1 MTVTRK
7 TRREFLAGLGG
18 LAIGSAATP
27 LVRAGQNQQQAGVE
41 RQLDV
46 AGSVYAR
53 GHPDYEQMR
62 RNMVWQ
68 AWKPD
73 RFPDLIVNA
82 QDEADVVETVR
93 YARAHGL
100 PVSVRGSG
108 HNYMASYLQEGGI
121 LLNVAQLREI
131 QIEPGEQLAWVQP
144 GATSAEFSSALT
156 VHGLAF
162 PVAHGPSVALG
173 GYLLGGGMGWNGEY
187 WNQFACYN
195 IRAIEL
201 VTAAGDKLTVS
212 RDEHAD
218 LFWAARGAGPAFCG
232 AVTRYHLNVFP
243 LPRAITSCTYIYS
256 ADQIDTLIAWLE
268 SARLRQEARIEMSFI
283 LESNDEG
290 RQCVLSA
297 VCFADSKEE
306 ANHLLGTLL
315 QSVPEQGRLVARE
328 FRPVTF
334 ADILAMTR
342 TSAPLRRSVETAW
355 AENTGEALKLIAGHF
370 RQAPDGSDTVMI
382 ANFRSNPQLPEDT
395 AYSVTGPLFL
405 NWTTSWASASE
416 DDVHMRWMDDVA
428 ASIEPLMTGCYVN
441 ETDFMRRPHWIEK
454 CYSGENR
461 ERLAAVHARYDPDG
475 LFPPPFKLANKIA

>member
-7 TRREFLAGLGG
+7 TRRAFLAGLGG

-27 LVRAGQNQQQAGVE
+27 LVRAGQDQQQAEVE

-82 QDEADVVETVR
+82 QDEDDVVETVR
-93 YARAHGL
+93 YARAQGL

-108 HNYMASYLQEGGI
+108 HNYIASYLREGGI

-131 QIEPGEQLAWVQP
+131 MIEPGEQLAWVQP
-144 GATSAEFSSALT
+144 GATSAEFSSALA

-195 IRAIEL
+195 VRALEL
-201 VTAAGDKLTVS
+201 VTAAGEKLKVS

-232 AVTRYHLNVFP
+232 AVTGYHLDVFP
-243 LPRAITSCTYIYS
+243 LPRAITSCTSIYS
-256 ADQIDTLIAWLE
+256 ADQLDTLITWLE
-268 SARLRQEARIEMSFI
+268 SARLRQDASIEMSFI
-283 LESNDEG
+283 LESDDEG
-290 RQCVLSA
+290 RRCVLST
-297 VCFADSKEE
+297 VCFADRDDQARS
-306 ANHLLGTLL
+306 LLSELL
-315 QSVPEQGRLVARE
+315 RDVPERGRLVARE
-328 FRPVTF
+328 FHPVTF

-342 TSAPLRRSVETAW
+342 TSAPLRRSTETAW
-355 AENTGEALKLIAGHF
+355 TDNTAEALKLIAGHF
-370 RQAPDGSDTVMI
+370 RQAPYGDTVMI
-382 ANFRSNPQLPEDT
+382 ANFRSNPRLPEDT

-405 NWTTSWASASE
+405 NWTTGWGSASE
-416 DDVHMRWMDDVA
+416 DDEHMRWMDNVA
-428 ASIEPLMTGCYVN
+428 ASIEPIMTGCYVN
-441 ETDFMRRPHWIEK
+441 ETDFIRRPHWIKK
-454 CYSGENR
+454 CFSDTNR
-461 ERLAAVHARYDPDG
+461 ERLSAVHARYDPDG
-475 LFPPPFKLANKIA
+475 LFPPPFNLANEMV

>member
-1 MTVTRK
+1 MAVTRK
-7 TRREFLAGLGG
+7 TRRAFLAGLGG

-27 LVRAGQNQQQAGVE
+27 LARAGRKQQQAGVE
-41 RQLDV
+41 RQLNV
-46 AGSVYAR
+46 AGSVYGR
-53 GHPDYEQMR
+53 GHPDYERMR

-68 AWKPD
+68 AWKPA

-82 QDEADVVETVR
+82 QDEGDVLETVR
-93 YARAHGL
+93 YARARGL

-108 HNYMASYLQEGGI
+108 HNYIASYLREGGI
-121 LLNVAQLREI
+121 LLNVGQLREI
-131 QIEPGEQLAWVQP
+131 RIEPSERLARVQP

-195 IRAIEL
+195 IRSIEL
-201 VTAAGDKLTVS
+201 VTAAGEKLTVS

-232 AVTRYHLNVFP
+232 AVTGYHLNVFS

-256 ADQIDTLIAWLE
+256 IGQIDTLIAWLE
-268 SARLRQEARIEMSFI
+268 SARLRQDPRIEMSFI
-283 LESNDEG
+283 LESDNEG
-290 RQCVLSA
+290 RQCVLST
-297 VCFADSKEE
+297 VCFADRVDD
-306 ANHLLGTLL
+306 ARNLLSELL
-315 QSVPEQGRLVARE
+315 QGVPEQGRLVARE

-334 ADILAMTR
+334 ADVLAMTR

-355 AENTGEALKLIAGHF
+355 TQNTGDALRLIAGHF
-370 RQAPDGSDTVMI
+370 RQAPDGSNTVMI
-382 ANFRSNPQLPEDT
+382 ANFRSNPRLPEDT

-405 NWTTSWASASE
+405 NWTTSWDSASGDGE
-416 DDVHMRWMDDVA
+416 HMRWMDNVA

-441 ETDFMRRPHWIEK
+441 ETDFMRRPHWIKK
-454 CYSGENR
+454 CYSETNR

-475 LFPPPFKLANKIA
+475 LFPPPFNLANDMA